1 MKKTLALLFA
11 CTMAVIVSCAK
22 SNPEAEAKA
31 LMLDMT
37 KLTVA
42 TTEKITKAASGKEA
56 GDALLV
62 YVEGMKKFSEKGKE
76 FDKKYPD
83 LKLEKSDKLKIEQE
97 AFMKALIGF
106 TTAVDGTMKKFA
118 DSKEFKDAMDKLK
131 TMGK

>member
-1 MKKTLALLFA
+1 MKKVLALLFA
-11 CTMAVIVSCAK
+11 SIMAVIVSCAK

-37 KLTVA
+37 KLTV
-42 TTEKITKAASGKEA
+42 TTSEKITKAATGKEA
-56 GDALLV
+56 GDALLA
-62 YVEGMKKFSEKGKE
+62 YVDGMKKFSERGKE

-83 LKLEKSDKLKIEQE
+83 LKLEKSDKLKAEQE
-97 AFMKALIGF
+97 AFMKALMGF

-118 DSKEFKDAMDKLK
+118 DSKEFKDAMEKLK